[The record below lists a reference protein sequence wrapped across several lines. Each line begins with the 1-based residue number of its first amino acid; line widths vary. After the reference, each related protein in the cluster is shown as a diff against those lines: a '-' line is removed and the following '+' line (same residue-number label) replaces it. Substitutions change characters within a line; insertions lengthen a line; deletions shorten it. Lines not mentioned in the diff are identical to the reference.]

1 MKEKSIKDLS
11 LDITEE
17 EYRAMPALSYS
28 TLSRFEREGWRKLP
42 NLFDK
47 IEGPFLTFGSAVD
60 TYLTDG
66 VDAFNEQFV
75 VCEYPAISDTLV
87 AITKSLYIQFG
98 PTVLTLDGISDE
110 DISNTALM
118 NNYYV
123 KPNYA
128 NHRVKS
134 IRENCGI
141 YYELLRISEGK
152 IILTQQDYDDII
164 ACVEELRT
172 NKRTARFF
180 NGVSPWEDNFEKLFQ
195 LKFEA
200 EFEGISVRCMFD
212 EIIVD
217 HKDKKIFPID
227 LKTTGKPEEEFMD
240 SFLHWRYD
248 IQGKLYSYIL
258 QEVISKDEYF
268 KDFTIEAYQFIV
280 INRRTLSPLVY
291 IFQDNFSD
299 KNLVTHE
306 GKVYRD
312 WRPILQDLNY
322 YLNAGTVKY
331 SREDAD
337 TRFKLINNYTIN
349 E

>member
-1 MKEKSIKDLS
+1 M
-11 LDITEE
+11 
-17 EYRAMPALSYS
+17 
-28 TLSRFEREGWRKLP
+28 
-42 NLFDK
+42 
-47 IEGPFLTFGSAVD
+47 
-60 TYLTDG
+60 
-66 VDAFNEQFV
+66 
-75 VCEYPAISDTLV
+75 
-87 AITKSLYIQFG
+87 
-98 PTVLTLDGISDE
+98 
-110 DISNTALM
+110 
-118 NNYYV
+118 
-123 KPNYA
+123 
-128 NHRVKS
+128 
-134 IRENCGI
+134 
-141 YYELLRISEGK
+141 
-152 IILTQQDYDDII
+152 
-164 ACVEELRT
+164 
-172 NKRTARFF
+172 
-180 NGVSPWEDNFEKLFQ
+180 
-195 LKFEA
+195 
-200 EFEGISVRCMFD
+200 